1 MTAQEK
7 QAVFAP
13 LLRNFETDYIRDYCN
28 DMIAE
33 IPDYIFTMPSS
44 TSGKY
49 HNQTQCQTYGQ
60 IYHIYM
66 FASIMEHLL
75 RLEHKQEVFDSPTVR
90 DALRCV
96 PIFHDAIKCGW
107 NGSTY
112 TVQNHPVLAR
122 DWVLNTKVEHDIA
135 DKAKKYIAKCCEAHS
150 GQWNTNRSGEEIM
163 KKPTTAA
170 EKFVHECDILASRA
184 DLDWIISDELKE
196 ILTGVKAELPDPE
209 TYVLTFG
216 KHKGETLKEIAE
228 EDSQYIDW
236 MKENIDREPLK
247 TLLKEI

>member
-1 MTAQEK
+1 MTPQEK

-13 LLRNFETDYIRDYCN
+13 LLRNFETDEMRDYCN

-49 HNQTQCQTYGQ
+49 HNAKQCEQFGQ

-75 RLEHKQEVFDSPTVR
+75 RLEHKREIFDTEILR
-90 DALRCV
+90 DSLRCV

-112 TVQNHPVLAR
+112 TVQDHPVLAR
-122 DWVLNTKVEHDIA
+122 DWVLNTKVEHDIPP
-135 DKAKKYIAKCCEAHS
+135 KVKNYIANCCEAHS
-150 GQWNTNRSGEEIM
+150 GQWNTDRSGKEIM
-163 KKPTTAA
+163 KKPTNSG

-184 DLDWIISDELKE
+184 DLDWIISDELKAILEGTE
-196 ILTGVKAELPDPE
+196 IELPKPE
-209 TYVLTFG
+209 DYVLPFG
-216 KHKGETLKEIAE
+216 KHKGETLKQVIET
-228 EDSQYIDW
+228 DKQYIDW
-236 MKENIDREPLK
+236 AKQNIEREPLRSI
-247 TLLKEI
+247 LKEI

>member
-13 LLRNFETDYIRDYCN
+13 LLKNFETDEYRDYCN

-49 HNQTQCQTYGQ
+49 HNQTQCQQFGQ

-75 RLEHKQEVFDSPTVR
+75 RLEHNRFIYDVPEIR

-107 NGSTY
+107 NGSQY
-112 TVQNHPVLAR
+112 TVQDHPILAR
-122 DWVLNTKVEHDIA
+122 DWVLNTKVEHDIN
-135 DKAKKYIAKCCEAHS
+135 KEEKQFIAGCCEAHS
-150 GQWNTNRSGEEIM
+150 GQWNTNRSGDVIM
-163 KKPTTAA
+163 KKP
-170 EKFVHECDILASRA
+170 ENDGERFVHECDILASRA

-196 ILTGVKAELPDPE
+196 ILTGVKVEPPNPD

-216 KHKGETLKEIAE
+216 KHKGETLREVLSNDE
-228 EDSQYIDW
+228 QYIVW
-236 MKENIDREPLK
+236 MKGNIDREPLK
-247 TLLKEI
+247 SLLKEI

>member
-1 MTAQEK
+1 MTPQEK

-13 LLRNFETDYIRDYCN
+13 LLKNFETDKLRDYCN

-49 HNQTQCQTYGQ
+49 HNAKQCEQFGQ

-75 RLEHKQEVFDSPTVR
+75 RLEHKREEFPTPEWR

-107 NGSTY
+107 NGSQY

-122 DWVLNTKVEHDIA
+122 DWVMNTKVEHDARPLI
-135 DKAKKYIAKCCEAHS
+135 KEYIAGCCEAHS
-150 GQWNTNRSGEEIM
+150 GQWNTDRSGKEIM
-163 KKPTTAA
+163 KKPQNNA

-184 DLDWIISDELKE
+184 DLDWIISDELRAILDGTE
-196 ILTGVKAELPDPE
+196 IELPKPE
-209 TYVLTFG
+209 DYVMPFG
-216 KHKGETLKEIAE
+216 KHKGETLKKVIET
-228 EDSQYIDW
+228 DKQYIDW
-236 MKENIDREPLK
+236 AKQNIEKEPLRSI
-247 TLLKEI
+247 LKEI

>member
-1 MTAQEK
+1 MTPQEK

-13 LLRNFETDYIRDYCN
+13 LLRNFETDEIRDYCN

-60 IYHIYM
+60 IYHVYM

-75 RLEHKQEVFDSPTVR
+75 RLEHKQEVVNSPAVR

-112 TVQNHPVLAR
+112 TVQDHPVLAR
-122 DWVLNTKVEHDIA
+122 DWVLNTKVEHNIA
-135 DKAKKYIAKCCEAHS
+135 DKAKEYIAGCCEAHS
-150 GQWNTNRSGEEIM
+150 GQWNTDRSGKEIM

-184 DLDWIISDELKE
+184 DIDWIIPDELRE
-196 ILTGVKAELPDPE
+196 ILTGVKVELPDPE
-209 TYVLTFG
+209 TYVITFG
-216 KHKGETLKEIAE
+216 KHKGETLKEIVE
-228 EDSQYIDW
+228 EDRQYIDW

>member
-1 MTAQEK
+1 
-7 QAVFAP
+7 
-13 LLRNFETDYIRDYCN
+13 
-28 DMIAE
+28 
-33 IPDYIFTMPSS
+33 
-44 TSGKY
+44 
-49 HNQTQCQTYGQ
+49 
-60 IYHIYM
+60 
-66 FASIMEHLL
+66 
-75 RLEHKQEVFDSPTVR
+75 
-90 DALRCV
+90 
-96 PIFHDAIKCGW
+96 
-107 NGSTY
+107 
-112 TVQNHPVLAR
+112 
-122 DWVLNTKVEHDIA
+122 
-135 DKAKKYIAKCCEAHS
+135 
-150 GQWNTNRSGEEIM
+150 M
-163 KKPTTAA
+163 KKPTTVA